1 MNRMFL
7 ALTLLAMGT
16 AVVFADDDPIKA
28 RRDLMKANGAATKT
42 VVGMLKG
49 APYDQTAVMTAL
61 KSYANAA
68 ANAPGLFPDASKLGD
83 TNALPAIWDN
93 KPDFEARF
101 KKLGDDVT
109 AAEAAITDE
118 ASFKATMPGVL
129 KNCGG
134 CHEKYRAKQS

>member
-1 MNRMFL
+1 MKRVIL
-7 ALTLLAMGT
+7 AVMALFVSAF
-16 AVVFADDDPIKA
+16 AVFADDDPIAA
-28 RRDLMKANGAATKT
+28 RRALMKANGAATKT
-42 VVGMLKG
+42 MVGMLKG

>member
-1 MNRMFL
+1 MKRVIL
-7 ALTLLAMGT
+7 AVMALFVSAF
-16 AVVFADDDPIKA
+16 AVFADDDPIAA
-28 RRDLMKANGAATKT
+28 RRALMKANGAATKT

-68 ANAPGLFPDASKLGD
+68 ANAPALFPDTSKTGD

-93 KPDFEARF
+93 KPDFDARF
-101 KKLGDDVT
+101 KKFGDDVS
-109 AAEAAITDE
+109 AAQAAITDE

-134 CHEKYRAKQS
+134 CHEKYRAKLN